1 MAFVD
6 MILENVQLFPKSP
19 FFGAIMCQIIFF
31 FLIILFRVV
40 SSEYADNE
48 KKKIHISEKILCILF
63 FVITIENFLFF
74 YNFGAVFPSVEGK
87 IKSIGIITLILFG
100 IIEIFKNYIFNM
112 FCIDASELFG
122 FSIVATDFE
131 IVRNVKEE
139 KIEARK
145 KCLMKGYGV
154 DEKSFRKKEKA
165 YKYFEAYFRVYTCVV
180 CVVYAGIGL
189 FDLAKG
195 VIAGNWKYMVIGLIL
210 CCCALYEGKYSWIR
224 N

>member
-31 FLIILFRVV
+31 FLVILFKAV

-48 KKKIHISEKILCILF
+48 KKRIHISEKILCILF

-74 YNFGAVFPSVEGK
+74 YSFGAVFPFVEGK

-100 IIEIFKNYIFNM
+100 IIEIFKKYIFNM

-122 FSIVATDFE
+122 FSTVATDLE
-131 IVRNVKEE
+131 IVRNIQEE
-139 KIEARK
+139 KIEERK
-145 KCLMKGYGV
+145 KCLMKWYGV

-180 CVVYAGIGL
+180 CVVYVGIGL
-189 FDLAKG
+189 FDLVKG
-195 VIAGNWKYMVIGLIL
+195 VIVGSWKYAIIGLIL